1 MRIARFVEV
10 AALGLGLAISTGA
23 PVAWAAQPSLAG
35 YQGAWVL
42 QGRDCSDV
50 YSSDGKGTSFKKPLD
65 IFAPA
70 FMISGKRLKTP
81 MALCQIKSLR
91 PAGERELLLLDC
103 ANAVAG
109 SEVKVL
115 TALSPKGELRR
126 YYNDQD
132 PTGVLYQRCSRSA
145 AGQ

>member
-1 MRIARFVEV
+1 
-10 AALGLGLAISTGA
+10 
-23 PVAWAAQPSLAG
+23 
-35 YQGAWVL
+35 L

-50 YSSDGKGTSFKKPLD
+50 YASDGKGTSFKKPLD

-81 MALCQIKSLR
+81 MASCQIKSLR

-109 SEVKVL
+109 SEVRVL

-126 YYNDQD
+126 Y
-132 PTGVLYQRCSRSA
+132 
-145 AGQ
+145 